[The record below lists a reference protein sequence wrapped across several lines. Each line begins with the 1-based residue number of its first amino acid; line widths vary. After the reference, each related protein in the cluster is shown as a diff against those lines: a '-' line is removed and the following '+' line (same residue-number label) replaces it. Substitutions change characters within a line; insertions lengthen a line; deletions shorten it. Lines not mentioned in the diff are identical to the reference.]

1 MHRLIQ
7 PTPRL
12 GRIACRM
19 LCIELPLVLLAAV
32 VLLISYLAAAEAD
45 PVLAA
50 LRFGEAPVTVFASPC
65 FRSVHPF
72 CATSPSGGTGVSV

>member
-7 PTPRL
+7 PIPRL

-50 LRFGEAPVTVFASPC
+50 LRFGEAPVTVFASLVL
-65 FRSVHPF
+65 SV
-72 CATSPSGGTGVSV
+72 CTSLLCDLAERRNGC